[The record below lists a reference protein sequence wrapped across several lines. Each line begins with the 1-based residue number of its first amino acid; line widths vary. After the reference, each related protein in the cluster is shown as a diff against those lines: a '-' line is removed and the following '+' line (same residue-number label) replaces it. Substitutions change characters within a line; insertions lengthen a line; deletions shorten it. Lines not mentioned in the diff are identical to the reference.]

1 MFSGAAMTSNTS
13 RENPLAGKLALITGG
28 AHPIGH
34 VFAGLLATAGAK
46 VLLCDFD
53 PLQLEPVV
61 RRIRESGGDAETYL
75 MASER
80 EEIKI
85 SSIPWLM
92 EDNVKINILVNAL
105 SVQFALKT
113 MNSVKGLLGQDA
125 VILNV
130 LKAPDIQ
137 SGGTLQTSLT
147 DLTRS
152 IKNDFADRAVQVF
165 GLSLAADL
173 VDLLEDPQSVSL
185 EELARITI
193 GLKDL
198 SMYLCGPLAK
208 EINGRVFELKR
219 MVHQGD

>member
-1 MFSGAAMTSNTS
+1 MTSKTS
-13 RENPLAGKLALITGG
+13 QENLLAGKLALVTGG

-53 PLQLEPVV
+53 PLELEPVV
-61 RRIRESGGDAETYL
+61 RRIRESGGEVETYL
-75 MASER
+75 LASER
-80 EEIKI
+80 EDIKI

-92 EDNVKINILVNAL
+92 EDNVRINILVNAL

-113 MNSVKGLLGQDA
+113 MNSVKGQLGQDA
-125 VILNV
+125 VVMNV

-137 SGGTLQTSLT
+137 SGGALQTSLT

-152 IKNDFADRAVQVF
+152 IKNDFADQGVQVF
-165 GLSLAADL
+165 GLSLADDL
-173 VDLLEDPQSVSL
+173 VDLFEDPQSVSL

-198 SMYLCGPLAK
+198 AMYLCGTQAK

-219 MVHQGD
+219 MAHQGE